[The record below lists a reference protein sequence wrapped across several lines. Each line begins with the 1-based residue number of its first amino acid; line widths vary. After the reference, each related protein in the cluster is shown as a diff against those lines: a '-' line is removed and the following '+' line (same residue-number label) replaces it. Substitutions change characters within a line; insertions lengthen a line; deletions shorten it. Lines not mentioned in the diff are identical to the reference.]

1 MTITGTWNVGS
12 WVGGFDHYW
21 GSIQSRG
28 RGPLAEH
35 SESPLQDI
43 YPRHPPSLLWETER
57 KLKWHFFRYSVNTVK
72 HWKKITLI
80 CLFGINNHLI
90 ERRSVMSHFHGSN
103 IFLDHNHGELKQQRR
118 WPWQEWWKSN
128 QFISAKLFCTFLSRC
143 CKSAPWNFLISCA
156 CLIESMNTAQEFS
169 FSFSKFR
176 YGPFVFNPRQFRQGF
191 TN

>member
-1 MTITGTWNVGS
+1 MTITGTSNVGS
-12 WVGGFDHYW
+12 WVGGFAHHW

-90 ERRSVMSHFHGSN
+90 ERRCHVSMVATYFWITTMGSLSNNDCDQNKNGEKAISSYKQNFVVHFSVAVASLQLETS
-103 IFLDHNHGELKQQRR
+103 
-118 WPWQEWWKSN
+118 
-128 QFISAKLFCTFLSRC
+128 
-143 CKSAPWNFLISCA
+143 
-156 CLIESMNTAQEFS
+156 
-169 FSFSKFR
+169 
-176 YGPFVFNPRQFRQGF
+176 
-191 TN
+191 